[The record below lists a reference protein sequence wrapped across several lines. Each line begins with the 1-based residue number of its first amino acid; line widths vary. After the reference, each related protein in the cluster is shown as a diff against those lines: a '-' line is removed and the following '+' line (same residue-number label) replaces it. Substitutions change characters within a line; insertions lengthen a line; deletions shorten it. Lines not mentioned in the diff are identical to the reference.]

1 MQAHQLQVQRIDA
14 LNEGMTAVSQH
25 ANAATA
31 QARPT
36 TLAAASWLKR
46 NTSRE
51 TYAQLEGDLAKLKVI
66 ERKLARAARHENI
79 EQQVSSALRQD
90 RLAPKGRAIPAL
102 GSASEW
108 LSAVHRLTEAGQVVG
123 CVRVLEL
130 LIQVLAL
137 PASTYVEIAAGGPQS
152 GDAYWDD
159 IAAGGDAAGGDEEG
173 GGGGI
178 EERGT
183 SDVGEQQQEDMG
195 FPVWVES
202 AAMFLREHRMWRASR
217 LTHVH
222 LKPRSSLPR
231 TIQVRTLL
239 LLYLLHLLYLLYSL
253 YLLYLLYLL
262 C

>member
-1 MQAHQLQVQRIDA
+1 VQAHQLQVQRIDA
-14 LNEGMTAVSQH
+14 LNEGMAAVSQH

-36 TLAAASWLKR
+36 TLAAASFLKR

-51 TYAQLEGDLAKLKVI
+51 AYAQLEGDLAKLKVI

-108 LSAVHRLTEAGQVVG
+108 LSTVHRLTEAGQVVG

-159 IAAGGDAAGGDEEG
+159 IAAGGDAAGGDEG

-222 LKPRSSLPR
+222 LKPRSALPR
-231 TIQVRTLL
+231 TIQVRNLHALL
-239 LLYLLHLLYLLYSL
+239 ALLVQKYKY
-253 YLLYLLYLL
+253 
-262 C
+262 